1 MWKDVSLDPDVP
13 VNERAKL
20 AVWDFPVSDK
30 YGKVIEEIVELIII
44 NVLSNP
50 WLDLEEDAGDWAA
63 QDDGGGAGAGA
74 GEPHTERGIRAHRRR
89 HGCPIPG
96 PDLREISRAVN

>member
-1 MWKDVSLDPDVP
+1 MSRVWKDVSLDPDVA

-50 WLDLEEDAGDWAA
+50 G
-63 QDDGGGAGAGA
+63 
-74 GEPHTERGIRAHRRR
+74 
-89 HGCPIPG
+89 
-96 PDLREISRAVN
+96 

>member
-30 YGKVIEEIVELIII
+30 YGKVMTGDWGGLIVI

-50 WLDLEEDAGDWAA
+50 WLDLEEDAGDGAA
-63 QDDGGGAGAGA
+63 EDDGGGAGAGA

-89 HGCPIPG
+89 HGCPILG
-96 PDLREISRAVN
+96 PDLCNITDLY